1 MESQFIDATL
11 FEVLRV
17 HVVSSRSAHYLL
29 IRSGYESTNGTFAQK
44 GMVVGCHVAKIS
56 VTFCSTRGMAPTSTC
71 QSCVWNL

>member
-29 IRSGYESTNGTFAQK
+29 IRSGYERTNGTFAQK
-44 GMVVGCHVAKIS
+44 GMVVG
-56 VTFCSTRGMAPTSTC
+56 
-71 QSCVWNL
+71 